1 MTEKPRRDRGD
12 RVHVVSTKATAA
24 LLDRLQQCR
33 KGARDDADLAA
44 MSAIA
49 LQDVG
54 SPTKSARALN
64 AFRPGANGWAWSL
77 LALVIVT
84 ALVATIVPGLAPLGS
99 GFTGRVLVLTFAAIL
114 VGSVAAGVAGF
125 AFSAITGAL
134 LFHWLAPATAV
145 PLLLTCSITTQLV
158 SITALWK
165 RMQWRQCLLLLAGGL
180 PAIPLGAY
188 LLQHLRPGIFGF
200 AFGALLAGYAG
211 YMLLRPRLA
220 LKQGGRAMT
229 IAIGFA
235 GGITGGAVA
244 FPGALPTIWCNLRQ
258 LPKDTQRGMVQP
270 FILLMQLATIAYF
283 SKLGIMNRATLT
295 TFLWCVPA
303 VLGGTWLGLRLYRV
317 IDDAMFG
324 RIALCFLFFS
334 GVTLML

>member
-1 MTEKPRRDRGD
+1 MKPFA
-12 RVHVVSTKATAA
+12 K
-24 LLDRLQQCR
+24 LLDRLNQSR
-33 KGARDDADLAA
+33 KSARDDADLAA

-49 LQDVG
+49 LQDIG
-54 SPTKSARALN
+54 SPTKRARLVSARCPDAGGLAL
-64 AFRPGANGWAWSL
+64 SL
-77 LALVIVT
+77 LALVIVA
-84 ALVATIVPGLAPLGS
+84 ALVATLTPSLPPLKNGFAGS
-99 GFTGRVLVLTFAAIL
+99 NFVLTVAAIL
-114 VGSVAAGVAGF
+114 VGSVAAGLAGF

-134 LFHWLAPATAV
+134 LLHWLAPTTAV
-145 PLLLTCSITTQLV
+145 PLLLACSLATQLV

-165 RMQWRQCLLLLAGGL
+165 RMQWKQCLFLLAGGL

-200 AFGALLAGYAG
+200 GFGALLVAYAG
-211 YMLLRPRLA
+211 YMLLRPGLA
-220 LKQGGRAMT
+220 LGQGGRAMT
-229 IAIGFA
+229 VAIGFA

-244 FPGALPTIWCNLRQ
+244 FPGAVPTIWCNLRQ

-283 SKLGIMNRATLT
+283 SKLGILNRATLT

-324 RIALCFLFFS
+324 RVVLFFLLFS